1 MYMDQMISV
10 GKVSNGFLVECRVRF
25 KKDAKETEKMKTAC
39 CCMPSEYAGSC
50 EKQYIAKDAAEVA
63 ALIND
68 IMPLL
73 DQDFT
78 KESEFD
84 KAFDEATKDAE
95 KGESHGTQKEKH

>member
-10 GKVSNGFLVECRVRF
+10 GKVTNGFLVECRVKF
-25 KKDAKETEKMKTAC
+25 KKEAKATDKMDKC
-39 CCMPSEYAGSC
+39 CCVAPSYDSC
-50 EKQYIAKDAAEVA
+50 EKQYIAKSSKEVA
-63 ALIND
+63 ELIED

-84 KAFDEATKDAE
+84 KAFEEATKEMSDGEE
-95 KGESHGTQKEKH
+95 KD